1 MIMCIKFVFK
11 KLLQIS
17 KFWTINV
24 QLVDKTTLLKH
35 RPWDLNSKTRL
46 RTIFPCNSA
55 TYPCTGLFMGSCHVW
70 ASHGRVSGPNHTHM
84 LHFSQVFP
92 VLMSFYS

>member
-1 MIMCIKFVFK
+1 M
-11 KLLQIS
+11 
-17 KFWTINV
+17 NV

-46 RTIFPCNSA
+46 RTIFPCNSG
-55 TYPCTGLFMGSCHVW
+55 TYPYTGLFMGSCHVW

-84 LHFSQVFP
+84 LHFSQAFP

>member
-1 MIMCIKFVFK
+1 MIMCIKFVLK

-17 KFWTINV
+17 EFWTINV

-46 RTIFPCNSA
+46 RTIF
-55 TYPCTGLFMGSCHVW
+55 FM
-70 ASHGRVSGPNHTHM
+70 
-84 LHFSQVFP
+84 
-92 VLMSFYS
+92 